1 MAAHVPSASNSTVL
15 DLAGERP
22 RLLRPGGVP
31 LEALEAIL
39 GPIER
44 VTDGRGTP
52 AAPGMLESHY
62 APSLPLRLEARDVG
76 PDEALLA
83 FGPNPPTGAA
93 AAISLSAAG
102 DLAEAAA
109 NLFAALRALDRP
121 DFAAIAVMPI
131 PERGLGLA
139 INDRLRRAAAPRP
152 SRGRDALAAPAD
164 GELDAECP
172 GRNAAVNVAAEIGIE
187 DTLDRIKEFVGEK
200 GIIAERAAMEPYL
213 QETRGIYHGA
223 ARLVVRPASTVEV
236 AEIVR
241 LCAAARIPIFPQGGN
256 TGLCGG
262 AVPDADGSGILLS
275 LGRMNRVRA
284 IDAVNFTITAEAGCV
299 LAEVQSAAEKADRLF
314 PLSLGAEGSCQI
326 GGNLSTNAGGVA
338 VLRYGTARELTLG
351 LEVVLPDGQV
361 WDGLK
366 GLRKD
371 NTGYDL
377 KQLFIGGEGTL
388 GIITAATLKLF
399 PRPREVET
407 AFLGLTRVEDAM
419 ALFARARSAS
429 GDQLTAFELIPRIG
443 LEIAMA
449 HVPGIHDPLAT
460 PHAWYALVE
469 VSSSQRGSGLRN
481 ALEAF
486 LAAALE
492 NRPRRGRHH
501 RRQRGAGARSLAHPR
516 GRRRGAEVPGRPP
529 SSTTSPFP
537 SAASPPSSP
546 APRPPSPSAFPAFG
560 RSPSAMSAT
569 ATSTTTSP
577 SPSAPTPMPSSPAAA
592 RSAASS
598 MTWPRA
604 SAARSA
610 PSTASAF

>member
-1 MAAHVPSASNSTVL
+1 
-15 DLAGERP
+15 
-22 RLLRPGGVP
+22 
-31 LEALEAIL
+31 
-39 GPIER
+39 
-44 VTDGRGTP
+44 
-52 AAPGMLESHY
+52 
-62 APSLPLRLEARDVG
+62 
-76 PDEALLA
+76 
-83 FGPNPPTGAA
+83 
-93 AAISLSAAG
+93 
-102 DLAEAAA
+102 
-109 NLFAALRALDRP
+109 
-121 DFAAIAVMPI
+121 
-131 PERGLGLA
+131 
-139 INDRLRRAAAPRP
+139 
-152 SRGRDALAAPAD
+152 
-164 GELDAECP
+164 
-172 GRNAAVNVAAEIGIE
+172 VNVAAEIGIE
-187 DTLDRIKEFVGEK
+187 DTLDRIKKIVGEN
-200 GIIAERAAMEPYL
+200 GIIAERTAMEPYL
-213 QETRGIYHGA
+213 EETRGIYHGA

-262 AVPDADGSGILLS
+262 AVPDADGSGIVLS

-338 VLRYGTARELTLG
+338 VLRYGNARELTLG

-388 GIITAATLKLF
+388 GVITAATLKLF
-399 PRPREVET
+399 PRPKEVET
-407 AFLGLTRVEDAM
+407 AFLGLTRVENAM
-419 ALFARARSAS
+419 ALFARARDAS

-469 VSSSQRGSGLRN
+469 VSSSQRASGLRN

-486 LAAALE
+486 LAAAME
-492 NRPRRGRHH
+492 NGLVED
-501 RRQRGAGARSLAHPR
+501 GTIAA
-516 GRRRGAEVPGRPP
+516 
-529 SSTTSPFP
+529 
-537 SAASPPSSP
+537 SAAQARDLWRIREGVVEAQKFLGAAIKHDISVPVSSV
-546 APRPPSPSAFPAFG
+546 AAFIA
-560 RSPSAMSAT
+560 
-569 ATSTTTSP
+569 
-577 SPSAPTPMPSSPAAA
+577 
-592 RSAASS
+592 
-598 MTWPRA
+598 RA
-604 SAARSA
+604 SAAIAERFPGIRPIAFGHVGDGNIHYNIAQPVGADADVFLARRGEISRLVHDLAAGFGGSISA
-610 PSTASAF
+610 EHGIGLLKRDELPRYKPAVALYLMRRIKAALDPDGIMNPGKILAP